1 MEVGVMI
8 KNYLEQ
14 NGISQAHVS
23 RKTGIETA
31 KLNMSLNG
39 SRRLTLDEYSSI
51 CFVLGVD
58 TNYFLKPRLPD
69 QKGA

>member
-31 KLNMSLNG
+31 KLNMALNG

-69 QKGA
+69 RKGA

>member
-23 RKTGIETA
+23 RKTGIETT
-31 KLNMSLNG
+31 KLNMALNG

-69 QKGA
+69 RKGA